1 MNIYWTA
8 YAEFDTISTFDFL
21 QPNKLE
27 LNFSKDPSKS
37 FTICPAY
44 QDQIRNTYELKFPNT
59 YNILL
64 DKNISSPDYDQ
75 KYFDEMVNIR
85 SMDDKLFS
93 YNLRYLFYT
102 DQPLEISMTPAYLTV
117 NEFTQNTTLV
127 PGKFDIGQWFR
138 PLDCSFIMNSNQLQL
153 KKDDTFAYIK
163 FHTDKK
169 INLINFYR
177 SQNIIRLQND
187 LFKTRLYKPHKIK
200 PMNYFYQ
207 LYNKIK
213 FKKIIDKEV
222 KSNIIKN

>member
-1 MNIYWTA
+1 
-8 YAEFDTISTFDFL
+8 
-21 QPNKLE
+21 
-27 LNFSKDPSKS
+27 
-37 FTICPAY
+37 
-44 QDQIRNTYELKFPNT
+44 
-59 YNILL
+59 
-64 DKNISSPDYDQ
+64 
-75 KYFDEMVNIR
+75 MVNIR
-85 SMDDKLFS
+85 SIDDKLFS

-187 LFKTRLYKPHKIK
+187 LFK
-200 PMNYFYQ
+200 
-207 LYNKIK
+207 
-213 FKKIIDKEV
+213 
-222 KSNIIKN
+222 SNIIKN